1 MKKLIFI
8 LLLALALTSCE
19 KEEEVMTYKPTIMV
33 NDKLYATTL
42 EACEV
47 EAFEKSGRITSSINS
62 SKAPE
67 VNDQSNFGSGFDYDI
82 KDDVRVDI
90 LLDGKC
96 TIFANSDKPTITYLR
111 SYEDKGYTH
120 HIYLFNSFGFE
131 FENMSIISKLY
142 RKESWGEGNIDVIP
156 IETSGFYLDLFYSND
171 DYHTAIKITNNPNIA
186 NYTLL
191 SIDHDDKD
199 FMISSLESKQDSQYI
214 KANEEIPMALFMFKK
229 GEAQK
234 EYTMSGSL
242 RNHDDI
248 DADGAA
254 YYAITFE

>member
-1 MKKLIFI
+1 MKKIMII
-8 LLLALALTSCE
+8 LLLVLALTACE
-19 KEEEVMTYKPTIMV
+19 KEEEVMVYKPTIMI

-42 EACEV
+42 EACDV
-47 EAFEKSGRITSSINS
+47 EDFEKSGTITSSINS
-62 SKAPE
+62 SKVPE
-67 VNDQSNFGSGFDYDI
+67 IIDQSNIGSGFDYDI

-96 TIFANSDKPTITYLR
+96 TIFASSDEPTITYLR
-111 SYEDKGYTH
+111 SYEDEGYTH
-120 HIYLFNSFGFE
+120 HIYLFDSFDFE

-142 RKESWGEGNIDVIP
+142 RGESWGEGNIDVIP

-171 DYHTAIKITNNPNIA
+171 DYHTSLKITNDPDTSTYA
-186 NYTLL
+186 LL
-191 SIDHDDKD
+191 SIDHDKSD
-199 FMISSLESKQDSQYI
+199 FLISSLEPKQDSQYI

-234 EYTMSGSL
+234 EFTMSGSL
-242 RNHDDI
+242 KNHDVI